1 MRAAA
6 YHTAAASDR
15 RAAHRALA
23 AHEQPIGAALHL
35 ADASLP
41 DRMRALAA
49 TLEAA
54 AREAR
59 GRSGYAA
66 AAELFE
72 RAAIFSVDPG
82 DRARRLLESGR
93 AFEVAGDLCAREA
106 CSTEHARA
114 ADDPLL
120 RTEIEHVRGRAALW
134 RGELGLARDVL
145 APEALRVA
153 SFSPTSAL
161 PILADALAALVL
173 AGEIRAAEALA
184 AEALEQ
190 IRGITTELTALSG
203 GVSGQLTVL
212 AGDAERLDAIARL
225 DRLHGDGS
233 AVLEA
238 TSAQYAIAFLV
249 QAYAWHEQFD
259 RGRQIAE
266 RAIERAHTCRCGG
279 STSMDPR
286 CARRSRAPRGP
297 LAPRRVPH
305 STRRS
310 SSAPP
315 PGWRLLSQR
324 PRSRGSMP
332 PRGVPT
338 TCARVLLRRSS
349 SRCRLA
355 HPSLA
360 SRVAPRS
367 GRTSS
372 PRSRRKRRC
381 VSSSPS
387 CASSQSVDSVS
398 LRSSRPLRT

>member
-1 MRAAA
+1 MTSSLRVGGRSTSRSARAPQSRQASPAVSSSSHRWGDKPSRLPPLLAAAISGSSSRHWSDLELGEAALDEGERAEIVSWRDGILSFRHPLMRAAA

-23 AHEQPIGAALHL
+23 AHEQPIAAALHL
-35 ADASLP
+35 ADASFPP
-41 DRMRALAA
+41 DEELAA
-49 TLEAA
+49 TLESA

-72 RAAIFSVDPG
+72 RAAIFSVDTG

-93 AFEVAGDLCAREA
+93 AFEVAGDLVRAG
-106 CSTEHARA
+106 SVLDDARA
-114 ADDPLL
+114 SADDPLL

-212 AGDAERLDAIARL
+212 AGDA
-225 DRLHGDGS
+225 G
-233 AVLEA
+233 
-238 TSAQYAIAFLV
+238 
-249 QAYAWHEQFD
+249 
-259 RGRQIAE
+259 
-266 RAIERAHTCRCGG
+266 
-279 STSMDPR
+279 
-286 CARRSRAPRGP
+286 APRGDR
-297 LAPRRVPH
+297 AA
-305 STRRS
+305 RS
-310 SSAPP
+310 ST
-315 PGWRLLSQR
+315 W
-324 PRSRGSMP
+324 
-332 PRGVPT
+332 
-338 TCARVLLRRSS
+338 
-349 SRCRLA
+349 
-355 HPSLA
+355 
-360 SRVAPRS
+360 
-367 GRTSS
+367 
-372 PRSRRKRRC
+372 
-381 VSSSPS
+381 
-387 CASSQSVDSVS
+387 
-398 LRSSRPLRT
+398 